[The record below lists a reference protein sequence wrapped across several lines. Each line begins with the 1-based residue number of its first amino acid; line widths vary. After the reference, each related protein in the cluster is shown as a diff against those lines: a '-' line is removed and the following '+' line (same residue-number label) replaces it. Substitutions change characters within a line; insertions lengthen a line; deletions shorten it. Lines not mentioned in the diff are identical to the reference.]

1 MSPSF
6 LNALF
11 WIAVSLAVVGQVAV
25 LYSTFLAVPAARRA
39 GTAPD
44 IESSRAERMLE
55 ALWAWLPVGML
66 ILVLALTWSA
76 VRSSQGVTW
85 RLVVPEAG
93 AAPVVLPA
101 PSPAAVTPARTGG
114 AAASSVVLEPP
125 RVSDR

>member
-11 WIAVSLAVVGQVAV
+11 WIAVALAVAGQIAV
-25 LYSTFLAVPAARRA
+25 LYSTFVAVPAARKA

-44 IESSRAERMLE
+44 IESSRPERMLE

-66 ILVLALTWSA
+66 ALVLVLTWSA
-76 VRSSQGVTW
+76 VKSSQGLTW

-93 AAPVVLPA
+93 AEPVVLPISTSDANGTGA
-101 PSPAAVTPARTGG
+101 PNERGSGVTLSPAREG
-114 AAASSVVLEPP
+114 L
-125 RVSDR
+125 